1 MKILVFGSLNI
12 DKVYTMPSLP
22 MQGETLTCKR
32 YEVHVGGK
40 GLNQAVSLCKAGADV
55 SMAGCVGTD
64 GDLLVEFLRST
75 GVHTDKIRSTEG
87 FTGHA
92 VILVDGNGQNQM
104 VMYPGANWEI
114 TPEYCDKVLDEYEAG
129 DLILL
134 QYETTQVGYLLR
146 KAHEK
151 GMLVAW
157 NPSAFV
163 PAILDEP
170 LECVD
175 ILLVNEYEGQCIS
188 GECAPEPMT
197 AALLRRMNG
206 GAVVL
211 TLGGEGAV
219 YADAGGMVRV
229 PAFCVDAVDTTG
241 AGDTFTGYFLHSLIC
256 GKTPEEALRTAC
268 AASAIVV
275 TKPGAAETIPDR
287 ETVERFLCAHC

>member
-1 MKILVFGSLNI
+1 MKALVFGSLNI

-55 SMAGCVGTD
+55 AMAGCVGTD
-64 GDLLVEFLRST
+64 GELLTDFLQSV
-75 GVHTDKIRSTEG
+75 GVHTDKIERTDG

-92 VILVDGNGQNQM
+92 VILVDGDGQNQM
-104 VMYPGANWEI
+104 VMYPGANWAI
-114 TPEYCDKVLDEYEAG
+114 TREYCDKVLDEYEAG

-151 GMLVAW
+151 GMRVAW

-163 PAILDEP
+163 PSVLDEP

-175 ILLVNEYEGQCIS
+175 ILLVNEHEGRCIS
-188 GECAPEPMT
+188 GETDVKKIP

-211 TLGGEGAV
+211 TLGSEGAV
-219 YADAGGMVRV
+219 YADEHGTVQV
-229 PAFCVDAVDTTG
+229 PAFSVHAVDTTG
-241 AGDTFTGYFLHSLIC
+241 AGDTFTGYFLHALLC
-256 GKTPEEALRTAC
+256 GQPPEEALRVAS
-268 AASAIVV
+268 AASAVVV

-287 ETVERFLCAHC
+287 QTVERFLRAHC